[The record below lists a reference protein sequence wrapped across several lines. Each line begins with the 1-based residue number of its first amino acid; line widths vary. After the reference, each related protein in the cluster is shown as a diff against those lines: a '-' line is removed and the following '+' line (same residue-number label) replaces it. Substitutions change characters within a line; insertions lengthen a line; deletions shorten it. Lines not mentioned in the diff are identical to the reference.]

1 MKVSKG
7 EIFERLFV
15 NEPELNLHIEQEA
28 GSQVKLYVINFE
40 ISGYRN
46 TEISNK
52 ISVEQL
58 GEGCTTEI
66 YALAYLH
73 GEESVTTETHVKH
86 AVGGGASN
94 QLIKF
99 VLDDEARGRFIGDLK
114 IDQDAQKTEAHQTNR
129 NLLLSETAEMRTQPQ
144 LEIYALAYLKGDE
157 KVTTETHVTH
167 AVGGGKSEQL
177 IKFVLDDNARGRFIG
192 DLKIAPDA
200 QQTEAHQ
207 TNRNLLLS
215 EAAEMRTQ
223 PQLEIYADD
232 VQATHGASTGQ
243 LDESALFYM
252 QQRGID
258 KQKARQLLVGAFM
271 REVLDKIP
279 HSLIPHSLN
288 PLLDAIDGVVE

>member
-73 GEESVTTETHVKH
+73 GEESVTAETHV
-86 AVGGGASN
+86 
-94 QLIKF
+94 
-99 VLDDEARGRFIGDLK
+99 R
-114 IDQDAQKTEAHQTNR
+114 
-129 NLLLSETAEMRTQPQ
+129 
-144 LEIYALAYLKGDE
+144 
-157 KVTTETHVTH
+157 H

-215 EAAEMRTQ
+215 ETAEMRTQ

-279 HSLIPHSLN
+279 DFLMPDALIP
-288 PLLDAIDGVVE
+288 LLHAIDGVVE

>member
-15 NEPELNLHIEQEA
+15 NEEVHLQIDQEA
-28 GSQVKLYVINFE
+28 HSHVKIYVINAPFS
-40 ISGYRN
+40 ITVN
-46 TEISNK
+46 
-52 ISVEQL
+52 QL
-58 GEGCTTEI
+58 EEGCQTEI
-66 YALAYLH
+66 YALEHLR
-73 GEESVTTETHVKH
+73 GEESVT
-86 AVGGGASN
+86 A
-94 QLIKF
+94 
-99 VLDDEARGRFIGDLK
+99 
-114 IDQDAQKTEAHQTNR
+114 
-129 NLLLSETAEMRTQPQ
+129 
-144 LEIYALAYLKGDE
+144 
-157 KVTTETHVTH
+157 ETHVTH
-167 AVGGGKSEQL
+167 AVGGGTSNQL

-215 EAAEMRTQ
+215 ETAEMRTQ

-271 REVLDKIP
+271 KEVLDKIP
-279 HSLIPHSLN
+279 HALIPNSLIPLLN
-288 PLLDAIDGVVE
+288 AVDGVVE